1 MGDLIMAQKWEYQVL
16 DYRKLNYTELGI
28 KLSELGKNGWEI
40 AVGLNNGQY
49 GTTTGIILK
58 RPEDEKFHKVTKE
71 MGRQAELQI
80 NEEEWPDVAY
90 PRK

>member
-1 MGDLIMAQKWEYQVL
+1 MAQKWEYQVL
-16 DYRKLNYTELGI
+16 DYRKLNDTELGI

-40 AVGLNNGQY
+40 AVGLNGGPY

-58 RPEDEKFHKVTKE
+58 RPEDEKFPKVTKE
-71 MGRQAELQI
+71 MERQTELQI
-80 NEEEWPDVAY
+80 NEEEWPDVAF